1 MPFTLSHIVAVLPLR
16 RWLPP
21 SALAVGAMVPDLPY
35 YVPLPFSSNTTH
47 NWLDGL
53 LVNLPA
59 GVAVLVVFH
68 LLLRTPLTALAPE
81 GLRARLPDRAPS
93 GRGIAVVA
101 ALLAGV
107 ATHLVWDGFTQVGGF
122 AVVHWPAMR
131 VSVVGA
137 HRVFN
142 VVMYASSLGGLVV
155 LAGWFALWYRRA
167 AVRPGRWPGVTGRL
181 RGWVLAAGVGA
192 AGVGAA
198 VLGSSDRA
206 AVSLYDLVRCVIL
219 GGMGGCGAVMV
230 CYTVAWHVWTAP
242 RSRPGT
248 LRSGHAGMRE
258 AGVRDEGGIR
268 GDSGWDHRHRR
279 GETPVSDGE
288 PDPGGR

>member
-1 MPFTLSHIVAVLPLR
+1 MPFTLSHIVAILPLR

-35 YVPLPFSSNTTH
+35 YVPLPFSSNITH
-47 NWLDGL
+47 GWLGAL
-53 LVNLPA
+53 LVDLPA
-59 GVAVLVVFH
+59 GIVVLVVFH

-93 GRGIAVVA
+93 GRGVAVVA
-101 ALLAGV
+101 ALLTGV

-155 LAGWFALWYRRA
+155 LACWFALWYRRT
-167 AVRPGRWPGVTGRL
+167 AVRPGRWPGVTGRT
-181 RGWVLAAGVGA
+181 RGWVLVAGVGA
-192 AGVGAA
+192 ASVGA
-198 VLGSSDRA
+198 VMLGNSDRA

-219 GGMGGCGAVMV
+219 GGVAGCGAVLL
-230 CYTVAWHVWTAP
+230 CYVIAWHVWPAP
-242 RSRPGT
+242 RSRAGALPPST
-248 LRSGHAGMRE
+248 PSSGRAE
-258 AGVRDEGGIR
+258 TNESGVPR
-268 GDSGWDHRHRR
+268 G
-279 GETPVSDGE
+279 
-288 PDPGGR
+288 

>member
-1 MPFTLSHIVAVLPLR
+1 MPFTLSHAVAILPLR

-35 YVPLPFSSNTTH
+35 YLPLPFSSNTTH
-47 NWLDGL
+47 GWPGAL
-53 LVNLPA
+53 LVTLPV
-59 GVAVLVVFH
+59 GVAVLVVFQW
-68 LLLRTPLTALAPE
+68 LLRAPLTALAPE
-81 GLRARLPDRAPS
+81 GVRDRLPDRAPL
-93 GRGIAVVA
+93 GNGVAVSA

-142 VVMYASSLGGLVV
+142 VVMYVSSLGGLVV

-167 AVRPGRWPGVTGRL
+167 AVRPGRWPGVTGWV
-181 RGWVLAAGVGA
+181 RGWVLAAG
-192 AGVGAA
+192 AGVAVLGAA

-219 GGMGGCGAVMV
+219 GGIGGFGAVLV
-230 CYTVAWHVWTAP
+230 GYTVAWHVW
-242 RSRPGT
+242 SL
-248 LRSGHAGMRE
+248 LRSE
-258 AGVRDEGGIR
+258 QR
-268 GDSGWDHRHRR
+268 GQA
-279 GETPVSDGE
+279 
-288 PDPGGR
+288 